1 MIKKKPTTINIK
13 KRSMTNKKIRL
24 ANIMKIY
31 PLNILKRSQ

>member
-1 MIKKKPTTINIK
+1 MIKKNQRQLK
-13 KRSMTNKKIRL
+13 KKDQWLIKKIRL